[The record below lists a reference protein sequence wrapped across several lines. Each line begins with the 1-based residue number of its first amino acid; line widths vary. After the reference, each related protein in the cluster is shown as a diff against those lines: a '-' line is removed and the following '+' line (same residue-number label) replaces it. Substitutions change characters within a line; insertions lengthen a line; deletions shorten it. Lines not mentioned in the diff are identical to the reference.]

1 MKRILLLLLVLSF
14 AAVLLV
20 PAGMAASADAV
31 QDDFSSAA
39 EYSAPEYG
47 TELKKGDRGESVRWL
62 QDALNRVLGTSLT
75 VDGSYGQNTENAVRD
90 FQKSNRLPETGIAD
104 SETLLM
110 LQTLIAPPAETTVP
124 SDETESPEQTEA
136 QSKSAL
142 QMEARADRDH
152 VFRSYWSA
160 YFRCFGLSL
169 SHPGGLLRM
178 IFQSGKTLVI
188 GILIILG
195 ELLLFS
201 IMFGGWKNADAG
213 GGYVYK
219 YIYSFSTEEAAG
231 CFSMTAGLFLKLL
244 LLFIVISPVI
254 ADYFFLRALFQLS
267 GIKCILLALLFTL
280 MRLAAAVALYYLLR
294 IPFCVVL
301 YLAVGLPLY
310 LLYLV
315 FELIRLKKPD
325 SPFEFLALS
334 DESLGDLLAITSGL
348 LAVFLLFIVYVPDI
362 LVFVAK

>member
-1 MKRILLLLLVLSF
+1 MDRPHLLGCKNAMKRILFLLLVLCF

-31 QDDFSSAA
+31 QDDFS
-39 EYSAPEYG
+39 
-47 TELKKGDRGESVRWL
+47 
-62 QDALNRVLGTSLT
+62 
-75 VDGSYGQNTENAVRD
+75 
-90 FQKSNRLPETGIAD
+90 
-104 SETLLM
+104 
-110 LQTLIAPPAETTVP
+110 
-124 SDETESPEQTEA
+124 
-136 QSKSAL
+136 
-142 QMEARADRDH
+142 
-152 VFRSYWSA
+152 
-160 YFRCFGLSL
+160 
-169 SHPGGLLRM
+169 
-178 IFQSGKTLVI
+178 
-188 GILIILG
+188 
-195 ELLLFS
+195 
-201 IMFGGWKNADAG
+201 
-213 GGYVYK
+213 
-219 YIYSFSTEEAAG
+219 TEEAAG
-231 CFSMTAGLFLKLL
+231 CFSMSTGLFLKFLL
-244 LLFIVISPVI
+244 LLIVISPII

-348 LAVFLLFIVYVPDI
+348 LAVFLLFTVYVPDI